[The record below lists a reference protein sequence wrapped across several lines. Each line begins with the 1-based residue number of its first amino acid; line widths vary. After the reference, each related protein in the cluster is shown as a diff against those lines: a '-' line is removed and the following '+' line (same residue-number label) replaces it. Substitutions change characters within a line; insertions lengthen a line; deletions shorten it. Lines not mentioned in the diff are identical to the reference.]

1 MTQKYYIKDPTPII
15 NYILDKYPVI
25 SPHKLQI
32 LLFSFCW
39 QYTTNFKD
47 IPDQPQFFTKL
58 KFKTDPFTAVI
69 PGLEKDLRSGKY
81 KPETADVIRTADPD
95 FRNAFSEAIHTFMY
109 MSDFKATQF
118 LYSIPVW
125 KNALKEGYNKP
136 FDQERFLE
144 D

>member
-1 MTQKYYIKDPTPII
+1 MTQKYYIEDPTLII

-47 IPDQPQFFTKL
+47 APDQPQFFTKL
-58 KFKTDPFTAVI
+58 KFKTDPFTTVI
-69 PGLEKDLRSGKY
+69 PGLEKDLHSGKY
-81 KPETADVIRTADPD
+81 KPETADVIRTSDPD
-95 FRNAFSEAIHTFMY
+95 FLNAINEAIHTFIHIP
-109 MSDFKATQF
+109 DFKATQF

-125 KNALKEGYNKP
+125 KNALKQGYNKP
-136 FDQERFLE
+136 FDQEQFLE